1 MKNPILTVV
10 PAAALIVLS
19 ACAGAPKQID
29 TLESAR
35 AAYSS
40 ASANEVVVK
49 HAASELDDA
58 RIALANADRIFK
70 DGGKRGHT
78 EHYAYVASQKVKI
91 AELIAQ
97 RKEDDARLSTMN
109 LERQKVQLDARS
121 KEVDQAR
128 EETLAMQR
136 QLEEM
141 QAQVTE
147 RGIVATLGDVLF
159 DIGQASLKATS
170 AANIDKIAGFMT
182 RYPDRSAIV
191 EGHTDNMGDDDFN
204 LDLARERAFSVRTA
218 LIARGVDGSRI
229 TINSRGESA
238 PVADNNTAAGRQ
250 KNRRV
255 EVIFPD
261 MGTQMSSLS
270 GQ

>member
-1 MKNPILTVV
+1 MKNPIVIV
-10 PAAALIVLS
+10 APIASLILLS
-19 ACAGAPKQID
+19 ACGGAPKQLD
-29 TLESAR
+29 ALESAR
-35 AAYSS
+35 TAYKS
-40 ASANEVVVK
+40 ASANELVVK
-49 HAASELDDA
+49 HAASELDEA
-58 RIALANADRIFK
+58 RMALANADRIHKK
-70 DGGKRGHT
+70 DGKQGHT
-78 EHYAYVASQKVKI
+78 EHYAYVASKKVKI

-109 LERQKVQLDARS
+109 LERQRVQLDARS

-128 EETLAMQR
+128 DEALAMQR

-159 DIGQASLKATS
+159 DIGEASLKASS
-170 AANIDKIAGFMT
+170 AANIDKIASFMKS
-182 RYPDRSAIV
+182 YSDRSAIV

-204 LDLARERAFSVRTA
+204 LDLARERAFSVRAA
-218 LIARGVDGSRI
+218 LVARGVDRSRI
-229 TINSRGESA
+229 TINSRGEAA

-255 EVIFPD
+255 EVIFPEVN
-261 MGTQMSSLS
+261 TQVSNLNAE
-270 GQ
+270 

>member
-1 MKNPILTVV
+1 MKNPIVTVLPIATLLVLT
-10 PAAALIVLS
+10 
-19 ACAGAPKQID
+19 ACGGAPKKIGA
-29 TLESAR
+29 LESAR
-35 AAYSS
+35 TAYNS

-49 HAASELDDA
+49 HAANELDEA
-58 RIALANADRIFK
+58 RVALANADRILK
-70 DGGKRGHT
+70 DDGKKGHT
-78 EHYAYVASQKVKI
+78 EHYAYLASKKVEI

-128 EETLAMQR
+128 EEALAMQR
-136 QLEEM
+136 QLEAM
-141 QAQVTE
+141 QAEVTE

-159 DIGQASLKATS
+159 DIGEASLKPTS
-170 AANIDKIAGFMT
+170 SANMDKIASFMNK
-182 RYPDRSAIV
+182 YPDRSAIV

-204 LDLARERAFSVRTA
+204 LDLARERAFSVQTA
-218 LIARGVDGSRI
+218 LVSRGINGSRI
-229 TINSRGESA
+229 TMKSRGEAA

-261 MGTQMSSLS
+261 IGARVSSLS
-270 GQ
+270 EE

>member
-1 MKNPILTVV
+1 MKNPIVTVL
-10 PAAALIVLS
+10 PIATLLVLS
-19 ACAGAPKQID
+19 ACGGSPKKID
-29 TLESAR
+29 ALESAR
-35 AAYSS
+35 AAYNS

-49 HAASELDDA
+49 HSATELDDA
-58 RIALANADRIFK
+58 RKALANADRIFK
-70 DGGKRGHT
+70 DDGKQGHT
-78 EHYAYVASQKVKI
+78 EHYAYIASQKVKI

-109 LERQKVQLDARS
+109 LERQQVQLDARS

-128 EETLAMQR
+128 EATLAMQR

-159 DIGQASLKATS
+159 DIGEATLKTSS
-170 AANIDKIAGFMT
+170 AANMDKIASFMN

-204 LDLARERAFSVRTA
+204 LDLARERAFSVRSA
-218 LIARGVDGSRI
+218 LVSRGVDGSRI
-229 TINSRGESA
+229 TMNSRGEAA
-238 PVADNNTAAGRQ
+238 PIADNNTAAGRQ

-261 MGTQMSSLS
+261 AGTQVSNLS
-270 GQ
+270 AE

>member
-1 MKNPILTVV
+1 MKNPIV
-10 PAAALIVLS
+10 PVLPIAALLLLA
-19 ACAGAPKQID
+19 ACGGAPKQIGA
-29 TLESAR
+29 LESAR
-35 AAYSS
+35 TAYSN

-58 RIALANADRIFK
+58 RIALSKADRIFK
-70 DGGKRGHT
+70 DEGKPGHT
-78 EHYAYVASQKVKI
+78 EHYAYIASQKVKI

-97 RKEDDARLSTMN
+97 RKEDDARLSTMD

-121 KEVDQAR
+121 KQVDQAR

-159 DIGQASLKATS
+159 DIGEATLKTSS
-170 AANIDKIAGFMT
+170 AANIDKIASFMNK
-182 RYPDRSAIV
+182 YPERSAIV

-204 LDLARERAFSVRTA
+204 LDLARERAFSVQAA
-218 LIARGVDGSRI
+218 LVSRGIDGSRI
-229 TINSRGESA
+229 TLKSLGEAA
-238 PVADNNTAAGRQ
+238 PIADNNTSAGRQ

-255 EVIFPD
+255 EVIFPEVG
-261 MGTQMSSLS
+261 MQVSNLS
-270 GQ
+270 AE

>member
-1 MKNPILTVV
+1 MKNPIVT
-10 PAAALIVLS
+10 ALPFTALLVLS
-19 ACAGAPKQID
+19 ACGGTPKKID
-29 TLESAR
+29 ALESAR
-35 AAYSS
+35 ASYSS
-40 ASANEVVVK
+40 ASAKELVVK

-58 RIALANADRIFK
+58 RIAIEKADRIHK
-70 DGGKRGHT
+70 DDGKRGHS

-97 RKEDDARLSTMN
+97 RKEDDAKLSSMN

-121 KEVDQAR
+121 RQVDKAR

-159 DIGQASLKATS
+159 DIGEATLKATS
-170 AANIDKIAGFMT
+170 AQNMDRIASFMDN
-182 RYPDRSAIV
+182 YPERSAIV

-218 LIARGVDGSRI
+218 LVSRGIDNARI
-229 TINSRGESA
+229 TMKSRGEAS
-238 PVADNNTAAGRQ
+238 PIADNNTAAGRQ

-261 MGTQMSSLS
+261 VGTQVSNLS
-270 GQ
+270 AQ